1 MSAASSPVPL
11 IENPQQRARVCRA
24 LLALVGASERWT
36 PGGPAP
42 AARVSPPGT
51 GDPDAHRILA
61 ACWAL
66 WEGCSTLSLADFLQL
81 SPRRLEAAGELLAAI
96 ARGSASIDEW
106 LARFEPGARD
116 AASARPPGAS
126 RGRGLVSG

>member
-1 MSAASSPVPL
+1 MAAASGPAPL
-11 IENPQQRARVCRA
+11 IADERQRARVCRA

-42 AARVSPPGT
+42 AARVSPPGN

-66 WEGCSTLSLADFLQL
+66 WEGCSTLSLAEFLQL
-81 SPRRLEAAGELLAAI
+81 SPPRLEAAGELLAAV
-96 ARGSASIDEW
+96 ARGPASVDDW
-106 LARFEPGARD
+106 LARYERVALD
-116 AASARPPGAS
+116 AASGPRPGAA
-126 RGRGLVSG
+126 RGRDLVSG